1 MSHQHTTQTSGQGM
15 LERVF
20 KLREHGT
27 TARTEVIAGFTTF
40 LTMVYIVFVNPQILG
55 VAGMDTSAVFVT
67 TCLIAAFG
75 SIMMGLFANLPVA
88 LAPAMGLNAFFAFV
102 VVQAMGLPWQVG
114 MGAIF
119 WGAIGLLLLTIFRV
133 RYWMIANIPVSLRVG
148 ITSGIGL
155 FIGMMGLKNA
165 GVIVANP
172 ETLVSIGN
180 LTSHSV
186 LLGIL
191 GFFIIAILASRNI
204 HAAVLVSIVVTTLLG
219 WMLGDVHYNGIVSAP
234 PSVMTV
240 VGHVDLAGSF
250 NLGLKNAGVIVA
262 NPETLVSIGNLTSHS
277 VLLGILGFF
286 IIAILA
292 SRNIH
297 AAVLVSIVVTT
308 LLGWMLGDVHYNGIV
323 SAPPSVMTVVGH
335 VDLAGSFNLG
345 LAGVIFSFML
355 VNLFDSSGTLI
366 GVTDKAGL
374 ADEKGKFP
382 RMKQALYVDSI
393 SSVTGSFIGTSSVTA
408 YIESSSGVSVGGRTG
423 LTAVVV
429 GLLFLLVIFL
439 SPLAGMVPGYAAA
452 GALIYVGVLMTSSLA
467 RVNWQD
473 LTESVPAFITAVMM
487 PFSFSITEGIALGFI
502 SYCVMKIGT
511 GRLRDLS
518 PCVIIVALLFILK
531 IVFIDAH

>member
-1 MSHQHTTQTSGQGM
+1 MRGRNRCRTNKLSEKNYHTTAPGVAFWYRITANFPSFLRKLIMSQQHTTQASGQGM

-75 SIMMGLFANLPVA
+75 SILMGLFANLPVA

-119 WGAIGLLLLTIFRV
+119 WGAVGLLLLTIFRV

-186 LLGIL
+186 LLGVL

-204 HAAVLVSIVVTTLLG
+204 HAAVLVSIIVTTLLG
-219 WMLGDVHYNGIVSAP
+219 WMMGDVHYNGIVSAP
-234 PSVMTV
+234 PSV
-240 VGHVDLAGSF
+240 
-250 NLGLKNAGVIVA
+250 
-262 NPETLVSIGNLTSHS
+262 TS
-277 VLLGILGFF
+277 
-286 IIAILA
+286 
-292 SRNIH
+292 
-297 AAVLVSIVVTT
+297 
-308 LLGWMLGDVHYNGIV
+308 
-323 SAPPSVMTVVGH
+323 VVGH

-355 VNLFDSSGTLI
+355 VSLFDSSGTLI

-382 RMKQALYVDSI
+382 RMKQALFVDSI
-393 SSVTGSFIGTSSVTA
+393 SSVTGAFVGTSSVTA

-429 GLLFLLVIFL
+429 GILFLLVIFL
-439 SPLAGMVPGYAAA
+439 SPLAGMVPPYAAA

-518 PCVIIVALLFILK
+518 PCVVIVALLFVLK

>member
-1 MSHQHTTQTSGQGM
+1 MRGRNRCRTNKLSEKNYHTTAPGVAFWYRITANFPSFLRKLIMSQQHTTQASGQGM

-75 SIMMGLFANLPVA
+75 SILMGLFANLPVA

-119 WGAIGLLLLTIFRV
+119 WGAVGLLLLTIFRV

-186 LLGIL
+186 LLGVL

-204 HAAVLVSIVVTTLLG
+204 HAAVLVSIIVTTLLG
-219 WMLGDVHYNGIVSAP
+219 WMMGDVHYNGIVSAP
-234 PSVMTV
+234 PSV
-240 VGHVDLAGSF
+240 
-250 NLGLKNAGVIVA
+250 
-262 NPETLVSIGNLTSHS
+262 TS
-277 VLLGILGFF
+277 
-286 IIAILA
+286 
-292 SRNIH
+292 
-297 AAVLVSIVVTT
+297 
-308 LLGWMLGDVHYNGIV
+308 
-323 SAPPSVMTVVGH
+323 VVGH

-382 RMKQALYVDSI
+382 RMKQALFVDSI
-393 SSVTGSFIGTSSVTA
+393 SSVTGAFVGTSSVTA

-429 GLLFLLVIFL
+429 GILFLLVIFL
-439 SPLAGMVPGYAAA
+439 SPLAGMMPPYAAA

-518 PCVIIVALLFILK
+518 PCVVIVALLFVLK

>member
-1 MSHQHTTQTSGQGM
+1 MSQQHTTQTSGQGM

-75 SIMMGLFANLPVA
+75 SILMGLFANLPVA

-102 VVQAMGLPWQVG
+102 VVGAMGLPWQVG

-186 LLGIL
+186 LLGVL

-204 HAAVLVSIVVTTLLG
+204 HAAVLVSIIVTTLLG

-234 PSVMTV
+234 PSVSSV
-240 VGHVDLAGSF
+240 IGHVDLAGSF
-250 NLGLKNAGVIVA
+250 NI
-262 NPETLVSIGNLTSHS
+262 
-277 VLLGILGFF
+277 
-286 IIAILA
+286 
-292 SRNIH
+292 
-297 AAVLVSIVVTT
+297 
-308 LLGWMLGDVHYNGIV
+308 
-323 SAPPSVMTVVGH
+323 
-335 VDLAGSFNLG
+335 G

-382 RMKQALYVDSI
+382 RMKQALFVDSV
-393 SSVTGSFIGTSSVTA
+393 SSVTGAFIGTSSVTA

-467 RVNWQD
+467 RVKWDD

-518 PCVIIVALLFILK
+518 PCVVVVALLFVLK

>member
-1 MSHQHTTQTSGQGM
+1 MSQQHTTQASGQGM

-75 SIMMGLFANLPVA
+75 SILMGLFANLPVALA

-119 WGAIGLLLLTIFRV
+119 WGAVGLLLLTIFRV

-186 LLGIL
+186 LLGVL

-204 HAAVLVSIVVTTLLG
+204 HAAVLVSIIVTTLLG
-219 WMLGDVHYNGIVSAP
+219 WMMGDVHYNGIVSAP
-234 PSVMTV
+234 PSV
-240 VGHVDLAGSF
+240 
-250 NLGLKNAGVIVA
+250 
-262 NPETLVSIGNLTSHS
+262 TS
-277 VLLGILGFF
+277 
-286 IIAILA
+286 
-292 SRNIH
+292 
-297 AAVLVSIVVTT
+297 
-308 LLGWMLGDVHYNGIV
+308 
-323 SAPPSVMTVVGH
+323 VVGH

-382 RMKQALYVDSI
+382 RMKQALFVDSI
-393 SSVTGSFIGTSSVTA
+393 SSVTGAFVGTSSVTA

-429 GLLFLLVIFL
+429 GILFLLVIFL
-439 SPLAGMVPGYAAA
+439 SPLAGMVPPYAAA

-518 PCVIIVALLFILK
+518 PCVVIVALLFVLK

>member
-1 MSHQHTTQTSGQGM
+1 MSQQHTTQASGQGM

-75 SIMMGLFANLPVA
+75 SILMGLFANLPVA

-119 WGAIGLLLLTIFRV
+119 WGAVGLLLLTIFRV

-186 LLGIL
+186 LLGVL

-204 HAAVLVSIVVTTLLG
+204 HAAVLVSIIVTTLLG
-219 WMLGDVHYNGIVSAP
+219 WMMGDVHYNGIVSAP
-234 PSVMTV
+234 PSV
-240 VGHVDLAGSF
+240 
-250 NLGLKNAGVIVA
+250 
-262 NPETLVSIGNLTSHS
+262 TS
-277 VLLGILGFF
+277 
-286 IIAILA
+286 
-292 SRNIH
+292 
-297 AAVLVSIVVTT
+297 
-308 LLGWMLGDVHYNGIV
+308 
-323 SAPPSVMTVVGH
+323 VVGH

-382 RMKQALYVDSI
+382 RMKQALFVDSI
-393 SSVTGSFIGTSSVTA
+393 SSVTGAFVGTSSVTA
-408 YIESSSGVSVGGRTG
+408 YIELSSGVSVGGRTG

-429 GLLFLLVIFL
+429 GILFLLVIFL
-439 SPLAGMVPGYAAA
+439 SPLAGMVPPYAAA

-518 PCVIIVALLFILK
+518 PCVVIVALLFVLK

>member
-1 MSHQHTTQTSGQGM
+1 MRGRNRCRTNKLSEKNYHTTAPGVAFWYRITANFPSFLRKLIMSQQHTTQASGQGM

-75 SIMMGLFANLPVA
+75 SILMGLFANLPVA

-119 WGAIGLLLLTIFRV
+119 WGAVGLLLLTIFRV

-186 LLGIL
+186 LLGVL

-204 HAAVLVSIVVTTLLG
+204 HAAVLVSIIVTTLLG
-219 WMLGDVHYNGIVSAP
+219 WMMGDVQYNGIVSAP
-234 PSVMTV
+234 PSV
-240 VGHVDLAGSF
+240 
-250 NLGLKNAGVIVA
+250 
-262 NPETLVSIGNLTSHS
+262 TS
-277 VLLGILGFF
+277 
-286 IIAILA
+286 
-292 SRNIH
+292 
-297 AAVLVSIVVTT
+297 
-308 LLGWMLGDVHYNGIV
+308 
-323 SAPPSVMTVVGH
+323 VVGH

-374 ADEKGKFP
+374 ADAKGKFP
-382 RMKQALYVDSI
+382 RMKQALFVDSI
-393 SSVTGSFIGTSSVTA
+393 SSVTGAFVGTSSVTA

-429 GLLFLLVIFL
+429 GILFLLVIFL
-439 SPLAGMVPGYAAA
+439 SPLAGMVPPYAAA

-518 PCVIIVALLFILK
+518 PCVVIVALLFVLK

>member
-1 MSHQHTTQTSGQGM
+1 MSQQHTTQASGQGM

-75 SIMMGLFANLPVA
+75 SILMGLFANLPVA

-119 WGAIGLLLLTIFRV
+119 WGAVGLLLLTIFRV

-186 LLGIL
+186 LLGVL

-204 HAAVLVSIVVTTLLG
+204 HAAVLVSIIVTTLLG
-219 WMLGDVHYNGIVSAP
+219 WMMGDVHYNGIVSAP
-234 PSVMTV
+234 PSV
-240 VGHVDLAGSF
+240 
-250 NLGLKNAGVIVA
+250 
-262 NPETLVSIGNLTSHS
+262 TS
-277 VLLGILGFF
+277 
-286 IIAILA
+286 
-292 SRNIH
+292 
-297 AAVLVSIVVTT
+297 
-308 LLGWMLGDVHYNGIV
+308 
-323 SAPPSVMTVVGH
+323 VVGH

-382 RMKQALYVDSI
+382 RMKQALFVDSI
-393 SSVTGSFIGTSSVTA
+393 SSVTGAFVGTSSVTA

-429 GLLFLLVIFL
+429 GILFLLVIFL
-439 SPLAGMVPGYAAA
+439 SPLAGMVPPYAAA

-518 PCVIIVALLFILK
+518 PCVVIVALLFVLK
-531 IVFIDAH
+531 IVFIDSH

>member
-1 MSHQHTTQTSGQGM
+1 MRGRNRCRTNKLSEKNYHTTAPGVAFWYRITANFPSFLRKLIMSQQHTTQAAGQGM

-75 SIMMGLFANLPVA
+75 SILMGLFANLPVA

-119 WGAIGLLLLTIFRV
+119 WGAVGLLLLTIFRV

-186 LLGIL
+186 LLGGL

-204 HAAVLVSIVVTTLLG
+204 HAAVLVSIIVTTLLG
-219 WMLGDVHYNGIVSAP
+219 WMMGDVHYNGIVSAP
-234 PSVMTV
+234 PSV
-240 VGHVDLAGSF
+240 
-250 NLGLKNAGVIVA
+250 
-262 NPETLVSIGNLTSHS
+262 TS
-277 VLLGILGFF
+277 
-286 IIAILA
+286 
-292 SRNIH
+292 
-297 AAVLVSIVVTT
+297 
-308 LLGWMLGDVHYNGIV
+308 
-323 SAPPSVMTVVGH
+323 VVGH

-382 RMKQALYVDSI
+382 RMKQALFVDSI
-393 SSVTGSFIGTSSVTA
+393 SSVTGAFVGTSSVTA

-429 GLLFLLVIFL
+429 GILFLLVIFL
-439 SPLAGMVPGYAAA
+439 SPLAGMVPPYAAA

-518 PCVIIVALLFILK
+518 PCVVIVALLFVLK

>member
-1 MSHQHTTQTSGQGM
+1 MSQQHTTQAFGQGM

-75 SIMMGLFANLPVA
+75 SILMGLFANLPVA

-204 HAAVLVSIVVTTLLG
+204 HAAVLVSIIVTTLLG

-234 PSVMTV
+234 PSVSTV
-240 VGHVDLAGSF
+240 IGHVDLAGS
-250 NLGLKNAGVIVA
+250 L
-262 NPETLVSIGNLTSHS
+262 
-277 VLLGILGFF
+277 
-286 IIAILA
+286 
-292 SRNIH
+292 
-297 AAVLVSIVVTT
+297 
-308 LLGWMLGDVHYNGIV
+308 
-323 SAPPSVMTVVGH
+323 
-335 VDLAGSFNLG
+335 NLG

-382 RMKQALYVDSI
+382 RMKQALFVDSV
-393 SSVTGSFIGTSSVTA
+393 SSVTGAFIGTSSVTA

-452 GALIYVGVLMTSSLA
+452 GALIYVGMLMTSSLA
-467 RVNWQD
+467 RVKWQD

-518 PCVIIVALLFILK
+518 PCVVIVALLFVLK

>member
-1 MSHQHTTQTSGQGM
+1 MSQQHTTQASGQGM

-75 SIMMGLFANLPVA
+75 SILMGLFANLPVA

-102 VVQAMGLPWQVG
+102 VVQAMALPWQVG

-119 WGAIGLLLLTIFRV
+119 WGAVGLLLLTIFRV

-186 LLGIL
+186 LLGVL

-204 HAAVLVSIVVTTLLG
+204 HAAVLVSIIVTTLLG
-219 WMLGDVHYNGIVSAP
+219 WMMGDVHYNGIVSAP
-234 PSVMTV
+234 PSV
-240 VGHVDLAGSF
+240 
-250 NLGLKNAGVIVA
+250 
-262 NPETLVSIGNLTSHS
+262 TS
-277 VLLGILGFF
+277 
-286 IIAILA
+286 
-292 SRNIH
+292 
-297 AAVLVSIVVTT
+297 
-308 LLGWMLGDVHYNGIV
+308 
-323 SAPPSVMTVVGH
+323 VVGH

-382 RMKQALYVDSI
+382 RMKQALFVDSI
-393 SSVTGSFIGTSSVTA
+393 SSVTGAFVGTSSVTA

-429 GLLFLLVIFL
+429 GILFLLVIFL
-439 SPLAGMVPGYAAA
+439 SPLAGMVPPYAAA

-518 PCVIIVALLFILK
+518 PCVVIVALLFVLK

>member
-1 MSHQHTTQTSGQGM
+1 MSQQHTTQASGQGM

-75 SIMMGLFANLPVA
+75 SILMGLFANLPVA

-119 WGAIGLLLLTIFRV
+119 WGAVGLLLLTIFRV

-148 ITSGIGL
+148 IISGIGL

-186 LLGIL
+186 LLGVL

-204 HAAVLVSIVVTTLLG
+204 HAAVLVSIIVTTLLG
-219 WMLGDVHYNGIVSAP
+219 WMMGDVHYNGIVSAP
-234 PSVMTV
+234 PSVTSV
-240 VGHVDLAGSF
+240 VGHVDLAG
-250 NLGLKNAGVIVA
+250 A
-262 NPETLVSIGNLTSHS
+262 
-277 VLLGILGFF
+277 
-286 IIAILA
+286 
-292 SRNIH
+292 
-297 AAVLVSIVVTT
+297 
-308 LLGWMLGDVHYNGIV
+308 
-323 SAPPSVMTVVGH
+323 
-335 VDLAGSFNLG
+335 FNLG

-382 RMKQALYVDSI
+382 RMKQALFVDSI
-393 SSVTGSFIGTSSVTA
+393 SSVTGAFVGTSSVTA

-429 GLLFLLVIFL
+429 GILFLLVIFL
-439 SPLAGMVPGYAAA
+439 SPLAGMVPPYAAA

-518 PCVIIVALLFILK
+518 PCVVIVALLFVLK
-531 IVFIDAH
+531 IVFIDGH

>member
-1 MSHQHTTQTSGQGM
+1 MSQQHTTQASGQGM

-55 VAGMDTSAVFVT
+55 VAGMDTSTVFVT

-75 SIMMGLFANLPVA
+75 SILMGLFANLPVA
-88 LAPAMGLNAFFAFV
+88 LALNAFFAFV

-119 WGAIGLLLLTIFRV
+119 WGAVGLLLLTIFRV

-186 LLGIL
+186 LLGVL

-204 HAAVLVSIVVTTLLG
+204 HAAVLVSIIVTTLLG
-219 WMLGDVHYNGIVSAP
+219 WMMGDVHYNGIVSAP
-234 PSVMTV
+234 PSV
-240 VGHVDLAGSF
+240 
-250 NLGLKNAGVIVA
+250 
-262 NPETLVSIGNLTSHS
+262 TS
-277 VLLGILGFF
+277 
-286 IIAILA
+286 
-292 SRNIH
+292 
-297 AAVLVSIVVTT
+297 
-308 LLGWMLGDVHYNGIV
+308 
-323 SAPPSVMTVVGH
+323 VVGH

-374 ADEKGKFP
+374 ADAKGKFP
-382 RMKQALYVDSI
+382 RMKQALFVDSI
-393 SSVTGSFIGTSSVTA
+393 SSVTGAFVGTSSVTA

-429 GLLFLLVIFL
+429 GILFLLVIFL
-439 SPLAGMVPGYAAA
+439 SPLAGMVPPYAAA

-518 PCVIIVALLFILK
+518 PCVVIVALLFVLK

>member
-1 MSHQHTTQTSGQGM
+1 MRGRNRCRTNKLSEKNYHTTAPGVAFWYRITANFPSFLRKLIMSQQHTTQASDQGM

-75 SIMMGLFANLPVA
+75 SILMGLFANLPVA

-119 WGAIGLLLLTIFRV
+119 WGAVGLLLLTIFRV

-186 LLGIL
+186 LLGVL

-204 HAAVLVSIVVTTLLG
+204 HAAVLVSIIVTTLLG
-219 WMLGDVHYNGIVSAP
+219 WMMGDVHYNGIVSAP
-234 PSVMTV
+234 PSV
-240 VGHVDLAGSF
+240 
-250 NLGLKNAGVIVA
+250 
-262 NPETLVSIGNLTSHS
+262 TS
-277 VLLGILGFF
+277 
-286 IIAILA
+286 
-292 SRNIH
+292 
-297 AAVLVSIVVTT
+297 
-308 LLGWMLGDVHYNGIV
+308 
-323 SAPPSVMTVVGH
+323 VVGH

-382 RMKQALYVDSI
+382 RMKQALFVDSI
-393 SSVTGSFIGTSSVTA
+393 SSVTGAFVGTSSVTA

-429 GLLFLLVIFL
+429 GILFLLVIFL
-439 SPLAGMVPGYAAA
+439 SPLAGMVPPYAAA

-518 PCVIIVALLFILK
+518 PCVVIVALLFVLK

>member
-1 MSHQHTTQTSGQGM
+1 MSQQHTTQASGQGM

-75 SIMMGLFANLPVA
+75 SILMGLFANLPVA

-119 WGAIGLLLLTIFRV
+119 WGAVGLLLLTIFRV

-186 LLGIL
+186 LLGGL

-204 HAAVLVSIVVTTLLG
+204 HAAVLVSIIVTTLLG
-219 WMLGDVHYNGIVSAP
+219 WIMGDVHYNGIVSAP
-234 PSVMTV
+234 PSV
-240 VGHVDLAGSF
+240 
-250 NLGLKNAGVIVA
+250 
-262 NPETLVSIGNLTSHS
+262 TS
-277 VLLGILGFF
+277 
-286 IIAILA
+286 
-292 SRNIH
+292 
-297 AAVLVSIVVTT
+297 
-308 LLGWMLGDVHYNGIV
+308 
-323 SAPPSVMTVVGH
+323 VVGH

-382 RMKQALYVDSI
+382 RMKQALFVDSI
-393 SSVTGSFIGTSSVTA
+393 SSVTGAFVGTSSVTA

-429 GLLFLLVIFL
+429 GILFLLVIFL
-439 SPLAGMVPGYAAA
+439 SPLAGMVPPYAAA

-518 PCVIIVALLFILK
+518 PCVVIVALLFVLK

>member
-1 MSHQHTTQTSGQGM
+1 MSQQQTSQSSGQGL

-27 TARTEVIAGFTTF
+27 TARTEAIAGFTTF

-119 WGAIGLLLLTIFRV
+119 WGAVGLLLLTIFRV
-133 RYWMIANIPVSLRVG
+133 RYWMIANIPVSLRIG

-219 WMLGDVHYNGIVSAP
+219 WMLGDVHYSGIVSMP
-234 PSVMTV
+234 PSVTTV
-240 VGHVDLAGSF
+240 IGHVDLAGS
-250 NLGLKNAGVIVA
+250 L
-262 NPETLVSIGNLTSHS
+262 
-277 VLLGILGFF
+277 
-286 IIAILA
+286 
-292 SRNIH
+292 
-297 AAVLVSIVVTT
+297 
-308 LLGWMLGDVHYNGIV
+308 
-323 SAPPSVMTVVGH
+323 
-335 VDLAGSFNLG
+335 NLG

-374 ADEKGKFP
+374 ADAKGKFP
-382 RMKQALYVDSI
+382 RMKQALFVDSV
-393 SSVTGSFIGTSSVTA
+393 SSVAGSFIGTSSVTA

-429 GLLFLLVIFL
+429 GILFLLVIFL
-439 SPLAGMVPGYAAA
+439 SPLAAWS
-452 GALIYVGVLMTSSLA
+452 LLMPQPA
-467 RVNWQD
+467 R
-473 LTESVPAFITAVMM
+473 
-487 PFSFSITEGIALGFI
+487 
-502 SYCVMKIGT
+502 
-511 GRLRDLS
+511 
-518 PCVIIVALLFILK
+518 
-531 IVFIDAH
+531 

>member
-1 MSHQHTTQTSGQGM
+1 MSQQHTTQASGQGM

-75 SIMMGLFANLPVA
+75 SILMGLFANLPVA

-119 WGAIGLLLLTIFRV
+119 WGAVGLLLLTIFRV

-186 LLGIL
+186 LLGVL

-204 HAAVLVSIVVTTLLG
+204 HAAVLVSIIVTTLLG
-219 WMLGDVHYNGIVSAP
+219 WMMGDVHYNGIVSAP
-234 PSVMTV
+234 PSV
-240 VGHVDLAGSF
+240 
-250 NLGLKNAGVIVA
+250 
-262 NPETLVSIGNLTSHS
+262 TS
-277 VLLGILGFF
+277 
-286 IIAILA
+286 
-292 SRNIH
+292 
-297 AAVLVSIVVTT
+297 
-308 LLGWMLGDVHYNGIV
+308 
-323 SAPPSVMTVVGH
+323 VVGH

-382 RMKQALYVDSI
+382 RMKQALFVDSI
-393 SSVTGSFIGTSSVTA
+393 SSVTGAFVGTSSVTA

-429 GLLFLLVIFL
+429 GILFLLVIFL
-439 SPLAGMVPGYAAA
+439 SPLAGMVPPYAAA

-511 GRLRDLS
+511 GRLRDLN
-518 PCVIIVALLFILK
+518 PCVVIVALLFVLK

>member
-1 MSHQHTTQTSGQGM
+1 MSQQHTTQASGQGM

-75 SIMMGLFANLPVA
+75 SILMGLFANLPVA

-119 WGAIGLLLLTIFRV
+119 WGAVGLLLLTIFRV

-186 LLGIL
+186 LLGVL
-191 GFFIIAILASRNI
+191 GFFIIAILASRYI
-204 HAAVLVSIVVTTLLG
+204 HAAVLVSIIVTTLLG
-219 WMLGDVHYNGIVSAP
+219 WMMGDVHYNGIVSAP
-234 PSVMTV
+234 PSV
-240 VGHVDLAGSF
+240 
-250 NLGLKNAGVIVA
+250 
-262 NPETLVSIGNLTSHS
+262 TS
-277 VLLGILGFF
+277 
-286 IIAILA
+286 
-292 SRNIH
+292 
-297 AAVLVSIVVTT
+297 
-308 LLGWMLGDVHYNGIV
+308 
-323 SAPPSVMTVVGH
+323 VVGH

-382 RMKQALYVDSI
+382 RMKQALFVDSI
-393 SSVTGSFIGTSSVTA
+393 SSVTGAFVGTSSVTA

-429 GLLFLLVIFL
+429 GILFLLVIFL
-439 SPLAGMVPGYAAA
+439 SPLAGMVPPYAAA

-518 PCVIIVALLFILK
+518 PCVVIVALLFVLK

>member
-1 MSHQHTTQTSGQGM
+1 MSQQHTTQTSGQGM

-55 VAGMDTSAVFVT
+55 VAGMDTSVVFVT

-75 SIMMGLFANLPVA
+75 SILMGLFANLPVA

-102 VVQAMGLPWQVG
+102 VVGAMGLPWQVG

-119 WGAIGLLLLTIFRV
+119 WGAVGLLLLTIFRV

-186 LLGIL
+186 LLGVL

-204 HAAVLVSIVVTTLLG
+204 HAAVLVSIIVTTLLG
-219 WMLGDVHYNGIVSAP
+219 WLLGDVHYNGIVSAP
-234 PSVMTV
+234 PSI
-240 VGHVDLAGSF
+240 S
-250 NLGLKNAGVIVA
+250 
-262 NPETLVSIGNLTSHS
+262 
-277 VLLGILGFF
+277 
-286 IIAILA
+286 
-292 SRNIH
+292 
-297 AAVLVSIVVTT
+297 
-308 LLGWMLGDVHYNGIV
+308 
-323 SAPPSVMTVVGH
+323 TVVGH

-382 RMKQALYVDSI
+382 RMKQALFVDSV

-467 RVNWQD
+467 RVKWED

-502 SYCVMKIGT
+502 SYCVMKLGT

-518 PCVIIVALLFILK
+518 PCVVVVALLFVLK